1 MEELEGRK
9 VIILNAIIKNYLETG
24 EPVGS
29 RTISKY
35 TDLNLSSATI
45 RNEMQ
50 DLEELGYII
59 SPHTSAG
66 RIPSDKGYRFY
77 VDHLIREKDS
87 ELDEMKALVI
97 ENTEKMDKVLQKV
110 AKLLATDTN
119 YATMITAPKFHRNKI
134 KFIQL
139 SHVDD
144 RHILSVIVTEG
155 NLVKNRMID
164 TPEKLNDEQL
174 LKLNI
179 LLNTSLNGHAVSEI
193 NLGTIAALKEQAGIH
208 SDIVSDVL
216 DAMAEVI
223 SEEEDL
229 TVYTSGATNILKYP
243 ELTTSG
249 SATELFGALEDK
261 QELATLMNE
270 SFRDE
275 ENGGLKVYIGD
286 ESKVQKMRDCSVVTA
301 TYDLGDGVRGT
312 VGIVGPKRMDYE
324 KVMDSLRN
332 LREQFG
338 ETLKKAELTIEQK
351 GE

>member
-119 YATMITAPKFHRNKI
+119 YATMITAPKFQRNKI

-249 SATELFGALEDK
+249 SATELLGALEDK
-261 QELATLMNE
+261 QELAALMNE